1 MPRDIVALVALV
13 ALASLASAPSPA
25 LAQVSNPV
33 HHDRVVT
40 GGNNK
45 FLDRQTLPDTHDDD
59 EAARPRDECPANV
72 RLRWMTEVS
81 SSVYATPVI
90 ADLHND
96 GHRQIVVPS
105 FVHHLEVLE
114 GENGARAG
122 GAWPAFHK
130 STVHASP
137 VVVDTRA
144 RGLEIMLP
152 TYDGQVLFF
161 DRDGDA
167 TRRRLTLPPLPV
179 KRNWYVHLA
188 PDHVDHSAPDV
199 GAATQ
204 EAFASGF
211 GKAEKENGR
220 NGPTARKGSAPR
232 RRLLRAEGVFEAEDE
247 PAPGAEGEHEL
258 TAEAEASF
266 AVFGDEDAYAEH
278 AHAFGEV
285 VRGEASDASED
296 EDADYENAWLGADGE
311 PEGSRGIPHGDAR
324 QGVGR
329 RAPADLAGFA
339 EGAPGV
345 APPTR
350 RARARAP
357 GWEDE
362 SFTRPRFTPSPGS
375 SADPNAVLV
384 DAHLLCTPA
393 VADVDG
399 DGRDEIVLAVSYFFD
414 KEYYDNPR
422 HRGDVPEGVDDL
434 GKYVANAIVVV
445 DYETLATK
453 WRAHL
458 DLSTDTVSF
467 RAYMYGAP
475 TPADLDGDGRME
487 IVVGTSV
494 GFLYVLRGEDGSV
507 VRGWPKQMGEIQGQ
521 VAVADVDGDGEP
533 ELVAADTRGSVA
545 AFRFSGEEAWETH
558 LASLIAQ
565 GVTIGDVDGDGR
577 MEVVVG
583 TSSGAVH
590 VLRGDT
596 GAPSSPFPF
605 RTGGR
610 VMSPVLLTNLR
621 GRSEAR
627 RGPGPDGETSN
638 VGLTL
643 VVTSFDG
650 YVYVIDGARGCY
662 DVLDIGETSY
672 GSPLADDVTGS
683 GSLSLVVATM
693 NGNVYAFESAD
704 APYDPLNAWTAQ
716 THASNNVV
724 ARGGGNTYGV
734 RGIERT
740 YRDTRGTSIRVPFEI
755 LDARHL
761 KSSKRG
767 RGPYSV
773 TVTATAPGFV
783 RVVNATYDK
792 PGRYVV
798 TLDAPRT
805 RSRGRVSI
813 RVSDRHKL
821 FAEDAYA
828 VSFHAR
834 FYRALKWLLALPFAA
849 ATAAVITLAQN
860 EDISAHFATNAG
872 LIGARSARGLRE
884 D

>member
-1 MPRDIVALVALV
+1 M
-13 ALASLASAPSPA
+13 
-25 LAQVSNPV
+25 
-33 HHDRVVT
+33 
-40 GGNNK
+40 
-45 FLDRQTLPDTHDDD
+45 
-59 EAARPRDECPANV
+59 
-72 RLRWMTEVS
+72 
-81 SSVYATPVI
+81 
-90 ADLHND
+90 
-96 GHRQIVVPS
+96 
-105 FVHHLEVLE
+105 
-114 GENGARAG
+114 
-122 GAWPAFHK
+122 
-130 STVHASP
+130 
-137 VVVDTRA
+137 
-144 RGLEIMLP
+144 
-152 TYDGQVLFF
+152 
-161 DRDGDA
+161 
-167 TRRRLTLPPLPV
+167 
-179 KRNWYVHLA
+179 
-188 PDHVDHSAPDV
+188 
-199 GAATQ
+199 
-204 EAFASGF
+204 
-211 GKAEKENGR
+211 
-220 NGPTARKGSAPR
+220 
-232 RRLLRAEGVFEAEDE
+232 
-247 PAPGAEGEHEL
+247 
-258 TAEAEASF
+258 
-266 AVFGDEDAYAEH
+266 
-278 AHAFGEV
+278 
-285 VRGEASDASED
+285 
-296 EDADYENAWLGADGE
+296 
-311 PEGSRGIPHGDAR
+311 
-324 QGVGR
+324 
-329 RAPADLAGFA
+329 
-339 EGAPGV
+339 
-345 APPTR
+345 
-350 RARARAP
+350 
-357 GWEDE
+357 
-362 SFTRPRFTPSPGS
+362 
-375 SADPNAVLV
+375 LV

>member
-1 MPRDIVALVALV
+1 MPRDIAALVALLV
-13 ALASLASAPSPA
+13 LASLASAPSPA
-25 LAQVSNPV
+25 LAQVSDPV

-40 GGNNK
+40 DGNNK

-90 ADLHND
+90 ADLHSD
-96 GHRQIVVPS
+96 GHKQIVVPS

-130 STVHASP
+130 STVHASA
-137 VVVDTRA
+137 VVRDTQT

-161 DRDGDA
+161 DRDGDPA
-167 TRRRLTLPPLPV
+167 PRRRLTLPPLPV

-199 GAATQ
+199 GADTR
-204 EAFASGF
+204 ETFESGF
-211 GKAEKENGR
+211 GKVEKEEPEE
-220 NGPTARKGSAPR
+220 PTPR
-232 RRLLRAEGVFEAEDE
+232 RHLLRVRVDEREVEDE
-247 PAPGAEGEHEL
+247 PAPGAEGEREL

-266 AVFGDEDAYAEH
+266 AVFDDGNPYAD
-278 AHAFGEV
+278 AFGEV
-285 VRGEASDASED
+285 VHGEASDAW
-296 EDADYENAWLGADGE
+296 EDAISDYRNAWLGGAEGE
-311 PEGSRGIPHGDAR
+311 PDVTGIPRGDAGR
-324 QGVGR
+324 GVGR
-329 RAPADLAGFA
+329 RSPADLAGFA
-339 EGAPGV
+339 EGASGA

-350 RARARAP
+350 RAP

-362 SFTRPRFTPSPGS
+362 RFTRPRFTA
-375 SADPNAVLV
+375 SADTGADPSAVFV

-393 VADVDG
+393 VADLDG

-422 HRGDVPEGVDDL
+422 HRGEMPEGVADL

-445 DYETLATK
+445 DYETLETK

-467 RAYMYGAP
+467 RAYAYSAP
-475 TPADLDGDGRME
+475 TPADLDGDGQME

-577 MEVVVG
+577 VEVVVG

-605 RTGGR
+605 YTGGR

-621 GRSEAR
+621 AGGFGGGAPRTDDADDAR
-627 RGPGPDGETSN
+627 N
-638 VGLTL
+638 AVGLTL

-662 DVLDIGETSY
+662 DVLDVGETSY

-683 GSLSLVVATM
+683 GFLSLVVATM

-704 APYDPLNAWTAQ
+704 APYDPLHAWQSQ
-716 THASNNVV
+716 THASNNLA
-724 ARGGGNTYGV
+724 ARGGGAAYGV
-734 RGIERT
+734 RGLERT
-740 YRDTRGTSIRVPFEI
+740 YRDTRGTSLRVPFEI
-755 LDARHL
+755 LDARFARGET
-761 KSSKRG
+761 SKARG
-767 RGPYSV
+767 RGPYRA
-773 TVTATAPGFV
+773 TVTLTAPGFA
-783 RVVNATYDK
+783 RVVNATYDA

-798 TLDAPRT
+798 TVDIPRT

-813 RVSDRHKL
+813 RVADRHKL

-834 FYRALKWLLALPFAA
+834 FYRALKWLLALPYAA
-849 ATAAVITLAQN
+849 ATAAAIALARHA
-860 EDISAHFATNAG
+860 DIPVRVAANAG
-872 LIGARSARGLRE
+872 LIGARHARGLRE

>member
-13 ALASLASAPSPA
+13 ALASLASAPSSA
-25 LAQVSNPV
+25 LAQVSDPV

-90 ADLHND
+90 ADLHSD

-137 VVVDTRA
+137 VVRDTA
-144 RGLEIMLP
+144 TRGLEIMLP

-161 DRDGDA
+161 DRDGYAAADSS
-167 TRRRLTLPPLPV
+167 RRLTLPPLPV

-199 GAATQ
+199 GADTR
-204 EAFASGF
+204 ETFASGF
-211 GKAEKENGR
+211 GKAEKE
-220 NGPTARKGSAPR
+220 PTDRKGSAPR
-232 RRLLRAEGVFEAEDE
+232 RRLLRADEREKNVEAE

-258 TAEAEASF
+258 TAEAAASF
-266 AVFGDEDAYAEH
+266 AVFDDGDAYAD
-278 AHAFGEV
+278 AVYGEV
-285 VRGEASDASED
+285 VRGEASDFFSSED
-296 EDADYENAWLGADGE
+296 GIDDYRNAWLGGADGE
-311 PEGSRGIPHGDAR
+311 PEGMGSIPHGDAR

-329 RAPADLAGFA
+329 RAP
-339 EGAPGV
+339 
-345 APPTR
+345 
-350 RARARAP
+350 

-362 SFTRPRFTPSPGS
+362 SFSRRRFAGDP
-375 SADPNAVLV
+375 SADPNAVFV

-414 KEYYDNPR
+414 QEYYDNPR
-422 HRGDVPEGVDDL
+422 HRGEMPEGVADL
-434 GKYVANAIVVV
+434 SKYVANAIVVV
-445 DYETLATK
+445 DYETLQTK

-467 RAYMYGAP
+467 RAYAYGAP

-507 VRGWPKQMGEIQGQ
+507 VEGWPKQMGEIQGQ

-545 AFRFSGEEAWETH
+545 AFRVSGEEVWETH

-577 MEVVVG
+577 VEVVVG

-605 RTGGR
+605 YAGGR
-610 VMSPVLLTNLR
+610 VMSPVLLTDLR
-621 GRSEAR
+621 AGSARSSI
-627 RGPGPDGETSN
+627 G
-638 VGLTL
+638 GLTL

-704 APYDPLNAWTAQ
+704 APYDPLHAWQSQ
-716 THASNNVV
+716 THASNNLA
-724 ARGGGNTYGV
+724 ARGGGGAYGV
-734 RGIERT
+734 RGLERT
-740 YRDTRGTSIRVPFEI
+740 YRDTRGTSVRVPFEI
-755 LDARHL
+755 LDARFA
-761 KSSKRG
+761 KKEKEKARG
-767 RGPYSV
+767 RGPYAVTV
-773 TVTATAPGFV
+773 TVTAPGFA
-783 RVVNATYDK
+783 RVVNATYDA
-792 PGRYVV
+792 PGRYIVV
-798 TLDAPRT
+798 LDAPRT

-813 RVSDRHKL
+813 RVADRHKL

-860 EDISAHFATNAG
+860 ENVSARFAANAG
-872 LIGARSARGLRE
+872 LIGARSARGIRE

>member
-1 MPRDIVALVALV
+1 
-13 ALASLASAPSPA
+13 
-25 LAQVSNPV
+25 
-33 HHDRVVT
+33 
-40 GGNNK
+40 
-45 FLDRQTLPDTHDDD
+45 
-59 EAARPRDECPANV
+59 
-72 RLRWMTEVS
+72 
-81 SSVYATPVI
+81 
-90 ADLHND
+90 
-96 GHRQIVVPS
+96 
-105 FVHHLEVLE
+105 
-114 GENGARAG
+114 
-122 GAWPAFHK
+122 
-130 STVHASP
+130 

-199 GAATQ
+199 GAATR

-211 GKAEKENGR
+211 GKAEKENGQ

-266 AVFGDEDAYAEH
+266 AVFGDGDAYAEH
-278 AHAFGEV
+278 ADAFGEV

-345 APPTR
+345 APPTQ

-362 SFTRPRFTPSPGS
+362 GFTRPRFTPSPGS

-621 GRSEAR
+621 GRSEGWSEDVGRRPDLGRDLLRRVRVRDRRRARVLRRAGHRRDILRIAAGGRRDGVRIALAR
-627 RGPGPDGETSN
+627 RRHHERERVRVRERRRAVRSSARVDSPRRTPRTTSWR
-638 VGLTL
+638 
-643 VVTSFDG
+643 
-650 YVYVIDGARGCY
+650 GAAAARTACG
-662 DVLDIGETSY
+662 VSSGR
-672 GSPLADDVTGS
+672 TG
-683 GSLSLVVATM
+683 T
-693 NGNVYAFESAD
+693 
-704 APYDPLNAWTAQ
+704 
-716 THASNNVV
+716 
-724 ARGGGNTYGV
+724 RGV
-734 RGIERT
+734 RPYASRL
-740 YRDTRGTSIRVPFEI
+740 RFSTRGSRSRSSR
-755 LDARHL
+755 AR
-761 KSSKRG
+761 SANR

-773 TVTATAPGFV
+773 TVTVTAPGFV
-783 RVVNATYDK
+783 RVVNATYDA
-792 PGRYVV
+792 PGRYVA

-813 RVSDRHKL
+813 RVADRHKL

-828 VSFHAR
+828 VSFHVR

-860 EDISAHFATNAG
+860 EDVSESG
-872 LIGARSARGLRE
+872 SRRARGCSARGQRE
-884 D
+884 GFARTDGCARTVDGSGRLERNGRNGVDSFSLSVS

>member
-13 ALASLASAPSPA
+13 AVASLASAPSPA

-137 VVVDTRA
+137 VVRDTA
-144 RGLEIMLP
+144 TRGLEIMLP

-167 TRRRLTLPPLPV
+167 VPRRRLTLPPLPV

-199 GAATQ
+199 GADTR
-204 EAFASGF
+204 ETFESGF
-211 GKAEKENGR
+211 GKIKKE
-220 NGPTARKGSAPR
+220 SASR
-232 RRLLRAEGVFEAEDE
+232 RRLLQAEERETVSSYER
-247 PAPGAEGEHEL
+247 APGAETEREL
-258 TAEAEASF
+258 TEEAEASF
-266 AVFGDEDAYAEH
+266 AVFDDDDAYAEH
-278 AHAFGEV
+278 TFGEV
-285 VRGEASDASED
+285 VRGEASDASEE
-296 EDADYENAWLGADGE
+296 EDADYRNSWLAGADGE
-311 PEGSRGIPHGDAR
+311 PEEVGGGIPHGDAR

-339 EGAPGV
+339 EGVPGA
-345 APPTR
+345 APPTL
-350 RARARAP
+350 RAPRRAP

-362 SFTRPRFTPSPGS
+362 SFTRPRFTPPPGS
-375 SADPNAVLV
+375 VPDPNAVLV

-422 HRGDVPEGVDDL
+422 HRDEMPEGVSDL

-445 DYETLATK
+445 DYETLKTK

-467 RAYMYGAP
+467 RAYAYGAP

-545 AFRFSGEEAWETH
+545 AFRASGEEVWETH

-605 RTGGR
+605 FTGGR

-621 GRSEAR
+621 GAFSSKKSSEKIASDR
-627 RGPGPDGETSN
+627 
-638 VGLTL
+638 GLTL

-672 GSPLADDVTGS
+672 GSPLVDDVTGS
-683 GSLSLVVATM
+683 GFLSLVVATM

-704 APYDPLNAWTAQ
+704 APYDPLHAWQSQ

-734 RGIERT
+734 RGLERT
-740 YRDTRGTSIRVPFEI
+740 YRDTRGTSIRVAFEI
-755 LDARHL
+755 LDARFVDAASVSAA
-761 KSSKRG
+761 KNNANR
-767 RGPYSV
+767 RGPYAV
-773 TVTATAPGFV
+773 TVTVTAPGFV

-792 PGRYVV
+792 PGRYAVV
-798 TLDAPRT
+798 LDAPNT

-813 RVSDRHKL
+813 RVADRHKL
-821 FAEDAYA
+821 FCEDAYA
-828 VSFHAR
+828 VSFHVR

-860 EDISAHFATNAG
+860 EDVGDRFATNAG
-872 LIGARSARGLRE
+872 LLGARSKRGLRE